1 MSEIPPTFDPAAF
14 SNDSYVKRVDK
25 PWGYE
30 LHWVRNDAPYM
41 GKILHINAGARLSLQ
56 LHDEKHESW
65 FLMQGR
71 ANVIWDDNQGRM
83 IETELLPGQGYSTAV
98 GQRHRLVGVTDCDVV
113 EVSTPERGTTW
124 RLEDDSARPNETPE
138 QRRKERGENE
148 GPRTG

>member
-1 MSEIPPTFDPAAF
+1 
-14 SNDSYVKRVDK
+14 
-25 PWGYE
+25 
-30 LHWVRNDAPYM
+30 
-41 GKILHINAGARLSLQ
+41 
-56 LHDEKHESW
+56 
-65 FLMQGR
+65 
-71 ANVIWDDNQGRM
+71 M

>member
-65 FLMQGR
+65 FLMQG
-71 ANVIWDDNQGRM
+71 
-83 IETELLPGQGYSTAV
+83 PGQRDLG
-98 GQRHRLVGVTDCDVV
+98 
-113 EVSTPERGTTW
+113 
-124 RLEDDSARPNETPE
+124 
-138 QRRKERGENE
+138 
-148 GPRTG
+148 